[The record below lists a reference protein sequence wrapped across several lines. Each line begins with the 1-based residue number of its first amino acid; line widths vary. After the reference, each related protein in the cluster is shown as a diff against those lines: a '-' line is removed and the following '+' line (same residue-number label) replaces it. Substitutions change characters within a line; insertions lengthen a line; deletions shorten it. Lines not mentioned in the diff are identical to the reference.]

1 MTTEFY
7 TLLSALSAEF
17 GPTGCE
23 CRVAALIENELSGL
37 CDCSRDRMG
46 SLICHLPGKGEKLL
60 LVAHMDEA
68 GFMVTDIDDK
78 GYLRIAPTGNA
89 DPACFLGKHLTVGNE
104 TVLLKGIGGGKVLHL
119 TSGAERTDSPSF
131 DKLFID
137 LGFQNK
143 EEAEKQIEKG
153 DFAAYSGG
161 LSELPN
167 GYLAGKALESR
178 SMCAIAAEVLKL
190 AARKPVSE
198 RKDLTVVFAAKEK
211 AGMSSAVTA
220 AYRENAQKALLLG
233 FSPSMDFDKTADHQK
248 GARLGK
254 GPVLAFKDGNVLFY
268 DSLFLGELRQ
278 TAEKAALPFQMLNSP
293 LTLSSGRAHLGKEG
307 LPMASLQIPCFNPET
322 PLVIVQKSDLCATL
336 SLLSALV

>member
-23 CRVAALIENELSGL
+23 CRVAALLEKELSGL

-46 SLICHLPGKGEKLL
+46 SLICHLPGEGEKLL

-198 RKDLTVVFAAKEK
+198 RKDLTVIFAAKEK

-233 FSPSMDFDKTADHQK
+233 FSPSMDFDKTEDHQK

-254 GPVLAFKDGNVLFY
+254 GPVLAFKDGNVLF
-268 DSLFLGELRQ
+268 
-278 TAEKAALPFQMLNSP
+278 
-293 LTLSSGRAHLGKEG
+293 
-307 LPMASLQIPCFNPET
+307 
-322 PLVIVQKSDLCATL
+322 
-336 SLLSALV
+336 

>member
-23 CRVAALIENELSGL
+23 CRVAALLENELSGL

-119 TSGAERTDSPSF
+119 TSGAERADSPSF

-167 GYLAGKALESR
+167 GDLAGKALESR
-178 SMCAIAAEVLKL
+178 SMCAIAAEGVY
-190 AARKPVSE
+190 P
-198 RKDLTVVFAAKEK
+198 D
-211 AGMSSAVTA
+211 
-220 AYRENAQKALLLG
+220 G
-233 FSPSMDFDKTADHQK
+233 F
-248 GARLGK
+248 
-254 GPVLAFKDGNVLFY
+254 
-268 DSLFLGELRQ
+268 
-278 TAEKAALPFQMLNSP
+278 
-293 LTLSSGRAHLGKEG
+293 RA
-307 LPMASLQIPCFNPET
+307 
-322 PLVIVQKSDLCATL
+322 
-336 SLLSALV
+336 